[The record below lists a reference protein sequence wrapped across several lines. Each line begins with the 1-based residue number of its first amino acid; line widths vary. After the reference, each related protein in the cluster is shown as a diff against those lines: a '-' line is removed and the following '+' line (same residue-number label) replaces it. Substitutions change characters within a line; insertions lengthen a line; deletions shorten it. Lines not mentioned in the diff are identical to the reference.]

1 MGKRKDTMMKQIAL
15 FLVLS
20 AVLLAAGEAPKPE
33 ALLESVVRVSA
44 MAPNSGTASGVIIEH
59 GGTVSFI
66 LTNAHVAILSP
77 TWWIEV
83 RGKGKVFRKYAAD
96 VHMIDRVRDVAV
108 LMSRIRIPRKAV
120 EVLHTKV
127 KLLEKA
133 WAVGCPDG
141 MWPIP
146 VGGTVADVE
155 HTYEEKLPG
164 MRFVLVTAPTWPGMS
179 GGALF
184 VEREGKYLYAGMPSR
199 VRVQEGFPPTLIP
212 HLNMITPVDVIR
224 EALEARKLEKL
235 LE

>member
-1 MGKRKDTMMKQIAL
+1 MKRIAL

-20 AVLLAAGEAPKPE
+20 AVLLAAGEAPRPE
-33 ALLESVVRVSA
+33 ALLESVVRVKA
-44 MAPNSGTASGVIIEH
+44 MAPNSGLASGVVIEH
-59 GGTVSFI
+59 GKSVSFV
-66 LTNAHVAILSP
+66 LTNAHVAIRSP
-77 TWWIEV
+77 MWWIQV
-83 RGKGKVFRKYAAD
+83 RGKGKAFRMYAAD
-96 VHMIDRVRDVAV
+96 VHMIDRARDVAV
-108 LMSRIRIPRKAV
+108 LMSRVRIPRKAAQ
-120 EVLHTKV
+120 VLPGKV

-146 VGGTVADVE
+146 VGGNVADVE

-164 MRFVLVTAPTWPGMS
+164 MRFILVTAPTWPGMS

-199 VRVQEGFPPTLIP
+199 VRVDDSSHVLIP
-212 HLNMITPVDVIR
+212 HLNMITPVEVIL